1 MVCLLHARHWGKF
14 YLCKVSIQSIGCITA
29 FSYTYRYVC
38 TPSCFSPCGA
48 WYQAS
53 AFSQLTH
60 HTGLVFWGGV
70 SRSQAGLNV
79 TVQPRITLNLNSS
92 GFYLLTTNQATPSP
106 SFLFIPLAAT
116 LPFFLPPLA
125 GSLFPPNRSP
135 LQLPSYTQS
144 TSLQPHPIP
153 LP

>member
-1 MVCLLHARHWGKF
+1 MPGTEVSFTSVKLVYKVLVALQHFHIHTDTCIRHHA
-14 YLCKVSIQSIGCITA
+14 
-29 FSYTYRYVC
+29 
-38 TPSCFSPCGA
+38 FSPCGA
-48 WYQAS
+48 WYQVS
-53 AFSQLTH
+53 AFSQLTY

-70 SRSQAGLNV
+70 SRSQAGLKV